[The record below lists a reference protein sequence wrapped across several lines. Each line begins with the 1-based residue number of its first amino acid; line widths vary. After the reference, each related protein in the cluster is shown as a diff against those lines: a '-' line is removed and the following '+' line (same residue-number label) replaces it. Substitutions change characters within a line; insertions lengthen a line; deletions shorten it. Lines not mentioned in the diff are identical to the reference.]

1 MSVPQPQIND
11 YCEYDY
17 TNLSTMDKQMLCA
30 LRDVIYEARK
40 ALDKSIEI
48 NEKLKPQKFFG
59 GLFNGFNRKFGA

>member
-1 MSVPQPQIND
+1 
-11 YCEYDY
+11 
-17 TNLSTMDKQMLCA
+17 MLCA

>member
-1 MSVPQPQIND
+1 MSAPQPLIND
-11 YCEYDY
+11 YYENYAG
-17 TNLSTMDKQMLCA
+17 LSSNDKQMLCT
-30 LRDVIYEARK
+30 LRDVIYEAKK